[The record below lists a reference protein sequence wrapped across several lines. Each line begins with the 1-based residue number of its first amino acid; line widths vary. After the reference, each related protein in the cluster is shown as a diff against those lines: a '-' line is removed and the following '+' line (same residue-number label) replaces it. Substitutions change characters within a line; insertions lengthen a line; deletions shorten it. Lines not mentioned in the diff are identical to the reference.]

1 MAKAWYPVV
10 DYLACTECG
19 VCVENCPHGV
29 YDMTKAPSPVA
40 KNTEACIDHC
50 HGCGDLCPQGAIT
63 YVGDDTDWT
72 PPKGTREAEEA
83 CCACGKT
90 SEKKLLVDY
99 LYLDL
104 QTCSRCIAADKVL
117 DEVMVTLTPALQLAG
132 YEVVYRKIEM
142 TTAEIAKQYA
152 FLSSPTIRVNG
163 HDICRSVKENSCGCC
178 SDISGTDVDCRVF
191 EYEGEIYEVPP
202 KAMLAEAI
210 LQAVFGR
217 PDSSCSCGGYQL
229 PDNLKD
235 FFDGKESKPKCSCGG
250 TC

>member
-1 MAKAWYPVV
+1 MAKVRLPAI
-10 DYLACTECG
+10 DNTDRMDCGACYADSE
-19 VCVENCPHGV
+19 VSIKQVLVE
-29 YDMTKAPSPVA
+29 
-40 KNTEACIDHC
+40 
-50 HGCGDLCPQGAIT
+50 
-63 YVGDDTDWT
+63 
-72 PPKGTREAEEA
+72 
-83 CCACGKT
+83 
-90 SEKKLLVDY
+90 Y

-104 QTCSRCIAADKVL
+104 QTCGRCISTDKVL
-117 DEVMVTLTPALQLAG
+117 DEVMVTLTPALEMAR
-132 YEVVYRKIEM
+132 YAVSYRKTEM
-142 TTAEIAKQYA
+142 ASAEIAQQYA

-163 HDICRSVKENSCGCC
+163 HDICRLVKENSCGCC